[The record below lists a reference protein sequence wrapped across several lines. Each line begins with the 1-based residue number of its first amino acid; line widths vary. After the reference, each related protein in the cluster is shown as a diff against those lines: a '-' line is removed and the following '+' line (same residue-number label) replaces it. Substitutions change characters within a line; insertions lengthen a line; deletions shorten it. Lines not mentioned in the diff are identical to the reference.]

1 MTSYGSIASPGPSAS
16 TDDNEF
22 DGKPAV
28 DETKPLVS
36 DAAASSSKQTEEAV
50 PDSLWSRL
58 TFQWFSCL
66 LRVGNRNNRLEQED
80 LELIPLPDDCQ
91 TDDIVDTFDKY
102 WQEELRKEKPSLVK
116 AFARAFGFEY
126 FMAALL
132 KLVHDLN
139 VFVGPQVLH
148 AIIVF
153 LRDPQ
158 ATLGRGLALTLAIT
172 CSQILMSLCLR
183 HYFFKCYKTGLRI
196 RTAVVLAVYRK
207 ALLLSAAER
216 QTKTLGEITNLMS
229 IDAQRLQDL
238 MNYMNSIWS
247 SPLQICLS
255 LYFLWRELGASS
267 LGGVAVIL
275 LMVPATRVIAQKM
288 GALQKKLMKAK
299 DARIELNSEVLSGMK
314 IIKLQAWEEPFSDRI
329 TKLRQAELSQLLWYY
344 VVSALSGML
353 WTFTPMAVALATFA
367 AYIWS
372 GHDLDVASALT
383 SLALFNVLRFPLSML
398 PRSTYQE
405 EMLRFLLCFVVPKLC
420 D

>member
-1 MTSYGSIASPGPSAS
+1 MTSYGSIANPGPPSS
-16 TDDNEF
+16 SDDNEEKLIP
-22 DGKPAV
+22 DA
-28 DETKPLVS
+28 DETNPLI
-36 DAAASSSKQTEEAV
+36 DPPEASPSKQRDEEV

-58 TFQWFSCL
+58 TFQWFSCI
-66 LRVGNRNNRLEQED
+66 LRIGNQNNRLEQED
-80 LELIPLPDDCQ
+80 LGLIPLPDDCQ
-91 TDDIVDTFDKY
+91 TDDIVEAFDKY
-102 WQEELRKEKPSLVK
+102 WQEELEKEAPSLVK
-116 AFARAFGFEY
+116 ALARAFGYEY
-126 FMAALL
+126 FLAALL

-153 LRDPQ
+153 LRDPE
-158 ATLGRGLALTLAIT
+158 APLWHGLALTLGIT

-183 HYFFKCYKTGLRI
+183 HYFFKCYKTGLRV
-196 RTAVVLAVYRK
+196 RTAIVLAVYRK
-207 ALLLSAAER
+207 ALVLSAAER

-255 LYFLWRELGASS
+255 LFFLWRELGPSS

-275 LMVPATRVIAQKM
+275 FMVPVTRIIAQKM

-329 TKLRQAELSQLLWYY
+329 TDLRQAELSQLLWYY

-372 GHDLDVASALT
+372 GHQLDVASALT
-383 SLALFNVLRFPLSML
+383 ALALFNVLRFPLSML
-398 PRSTYQE
+398 PRSKSPVDV
-405 EMLRFLLCFVVPKLC
+405 FSF
-420 D
+420 

>member
-1 MTSYGSIASPGPSAS
+1 M
-16 TDDNEF
+16 
-22 DGKPAV
+22 

-36 DAAASSSKQTEEAV
+36 DTSSSSSKQTEEAI
-50 PDSLWSRL
+50 PESLWSRL

-102 WQEELRKEKPSLVK
+102 WQEELQKEKPSLVK

-126 FMAALL
+126 CMAALL

-139 VFVGPQVLH
+139 IFVGPQVLH

-158 ATLGRGLALTLAIT
+158 APLWNGLALTLAIT

-216 QTKTLGEITNLMS
+216 QTKSLGEITNLMS

-267 LGGVAVIL
+267 FGGVAVIL

-329 TKLRQAELSQLLWYY
+329 IKLRQAELSQLLWYY

-398 PRSTYQE
+398 PRSTYQG
-405 EMLRFLLCFVVPKLC
+405 EMPRFHLCFVVPKL
-420 D
+420 